1 MYLNAESVK
10 VDNDEGSFTL
20 EIESTEEDRITVN
33 IHNIDLDAFYDQV
46 KARIGPYL
54 REMHE
59 ARQAVASGVT
69 LAQFTGAPE
78 DEDESG
84 PYDISSTKHPRYHS
98 THADIHDQREKEG
111 Q

>member
-1 MYLNAESVK
+1 MYQTADTVK
-10 VDNDEGSFTL
+10 IDTDEGQFMLEVETL
-20 EIESTEEDRITVN
+20 DGDRYTFG
-33 IHNIDLDAFYDQV
+33 IHGIDLDAFYNQV

-54 REMHE
+54 RERDE

-98 THADIHDQREKEG
+98 THADLWDQRDGK
-111 Q
+111 